1 MEANVAGALP
11 IIVTNYARAFGV
23 RVRMQ
28 GSEAYTNGREIV
40 IPRLDINDK
49 LKARLAYGYLAHEA
63 SHVRYTDFRVVQ
75 SVKENFLRKS
85 LLNILEDARVE
96 QLIGSSFIGVWENLE
111 LLRSYPDNG
120 WNEFE
125 RDALQKP
132 ALQLFLAYIL
142 CYTGCY
148 AQRFKILRHR
158 AAFLFFALRRRVNHE
173 CLRRISRLSLK
184 ILSDRNTAEVLNTAD
199 AIVEVLNTGGCFC
212 VDAGKLKKSRR
223 KSTQKS
229 YRLRMGNELKAQCQA
244 LERSTEGLFSALVPG
259 CEAASIVSALGNT
272 QQSARD
278 DLGVFDVGVCRPG
291 RRNFLILADTSSN
304 LRRRLKQKISSW
316 LDVRGG
322 GRIAGRRINPYRA
335 AFLKTGESRIFYD
348 RLTEQ
353 GLSVSVH
360 LLVDVSG
367 SMLASDGEDLSR
379 CEAACRCAL
388 SLAMALDG
396 IDGIVPLC
404 SFFPGSEAEVESAL
418 SSGQKVATRSA
429 FFDQKPRGSTPLAQ
443 ALWHAEESA
452 LMTSCK
458 RHIVLVLTDGIPDS
472 VMQAKIAAEHL
483 ASQNIECYG
492 IGIRLDFI
500 KSLLPCSTVIRK
512 PSELDEAIF
521 KLLSKVIVPQD
532 L

>member
-40 IPRLDINDK
+40 IPRLDLNDK

-75 SVKENFLRKS
+75 SVKGNFLRKS

-132 ALQLFLAYIL
+132 VLQLLLAYIL

-158 AAFLFFALRRRVNHE
+158 AAFLFFVLRRRFNHE
-173 CLRRISRLSLK
+173 CLRKISRLSLK
-184 ILSDRNTAEVLNTAD
+184 ILNDRNTAEVLNTAD
-199 AIVEVLNTGGCFC
+199 AIAEVLNTGGCFC
-212 VDAGKLKKSRR
+212 ADQRKLKNKRR
-223 KSTQKS
+223 SSQKS
-229 YRLRMGNELKAQCQA
+229 IKLRMGNELKAQCQA
-244 LERSTEGLFSALVPG
+244 LERSTDGEFSALVPG

-291 RRNFLILADTSSN
+291 RRNFLTLADTSSN
-304 LRRRLKQKISSW
+304 LRRRLRQKISSW
-316 LDVRGG
+316 LEVRGG
-322 GRIAGRRINPYRA
+322 GRIAGNRINPYRA
-335 AFLKTGESRIFYD
+335 VFLKTGESRIFYD

-367 SMLASDGEDLSR
+367 SMLASDGEDMSR

-388 SLAMALDG
+388 SLAAALDG

-404 SFFPGSEAEVESAL
+404 SFFPGSDAEVESAL
-418 SSGQKVATRSA
+418 SIGQKVATRAA

-452 LMTSCK
+452 LKTSCK

-512 PSELDEAIF
+512 PSELDEAVF
-521 KLLSKVIVPQD
+521 KLLSKVIVSQD